1 MVTDYTPKMQLVVT
15 IYEPTLEKAIDAIRA
30 MRADHDMIEVRL
42 DAFGGHDV
50 DAFRG
55 LTSKPIIFT
64 NRGGEPV
71 ESDFG
76 LIDVEYGR
84 KVKHP
89 ERTVLSFHDF
99 EGMPDLDALVAA
111 MTALGCAYTKI
122 AVTPRTLAEN
132 ESLLAALPLTLHPLP
147 ASGERELGSARTLA
161 PLQRGEGGAKR
172 RVRGLTIFGMG
183 ERGLYSRIL
192 APFFG
197 SELFFAGNAAPGQLS
212 LERALQI
219 YGDRKLPRPEKIFA
233 IAGNPAGQSLS
244 PSIHNP
250 LFRKHRVP
258 GAYTIASFEKFDEI
272 ATAFEASKIMGL
284 SVTAPFK
291 GDALAFAKRIGA
303 DVRRNAVDANALNTL
318 VHTKKGVIAD
328 NTDVDGFEILLK
340 NVHCRRAA
348 VVGAGA
354 TARAA
359 VVALRRAGKEVRIY
373 NRSPKLGAEPLEAL
387 PAFNGDLIIDTLP
400 SGVRLSLPAGVTT
413 IAAAYDRGGVELL
426 EAQAIRQNE
435 LFLKAFR

>member
-30 MRADHDMIEVRL
+30 LRADHDMIEVRL
-42 DAFGGHDV
+42 DAFSGHGV

-147 ASGERELGSARTLA
+147 ASGVRAG
-161 PLQRGEGGAKR
+161 
-172 RVRGLTIFGMG
+172 VRGLTIFGMG

-219 YGDRKLPRPEKIFA
+219 YGDRKLPKPEKIFA
-233 IAGNPAGQSLS
+233 IAGNSAGQSLS
-244 PSIHNP
+244 PS
-250 LFRKHRVP
+250 
-258 GAYTIASFEKFDEI
+258 
-272 ATAFEASKIMGL
+272 
-284 SVTAPFK
+284 
-291 GDALAFAKRIGA
+291 
-303 DVRRNAVDANALNTL
+303 
-318 VHTKKGVIAD
+318 
-328 NTDVDGFEILLK
+328 
-340 NVHCRRAA
+340 
-348 VVGAGA
+348 
-354 TARAA
+354 
-359 VVALRRAGKEVRIY
+359 
-373 NRSPKLGAEPLEAL
+373 
-387 PAFNGDLIIDTLP
+387 
-400 SGVRLSLPAGVTT
+400 
-413 IAAAYDRGGVELL
+413 
-426 EAQAIRQNE
+426 
-435 LFLKAFR
+435 

>member
-1 MVTDYTPKMQLVVT
+1 MQLVVT
-15 IYEPTLEKAIDAIRA
+15 IYEPTMEKAIDAIRA
-30 MRADHDMIEVRL
+30 LRADHDMIEVRL
-42 DAFGGHDV
+42 DAFGGRDV
-50 DAFRG
+50 DPFRG

-99 EGMPDLDALVAA
+99 EGMPDLEPLVAA
-111 MTALGCAYTKI
+111 MTALGCAHTKI
-122 AVTPRTLAEN
+122 AVTPRSLAEN
-132 ESLLAALPLTLHPLP
+132 ELLLTALPLTL
-147 ASGERELGSARTLA
+147 ELGSARPLA

-212 LERALQI
+212 LERALPI
-219 YGDRKLPRPEKIFA
+219 FGDRKLPKPEKIFA

-258 GAYTIASFEKFDEI
+258 GAYTIASFERFDDI
-272 ATAFEASKIMGL
+272 ATAFEAGRITGL

-291 GDALAFAKRIGA
+291 DDALAFAERIGA
-303 DVRRNAVDANALNTL
+303 DVRRNALDANAVNTL
-318 VHTKKGVIAD
+318 VRTKKGVIAD

-340 NVHCRRAA
+340 KVHCRRAA
-348 VVGAGA
+348 VVGAGG

-359 VVALRRAGKEVRIY
+359 AVALRRAGKEVRVY

-400 SGVRLSLPAGVTT
+400 SGIRLSLPAGVMT

-435 LFLKAFR
+435 LFLEAFR